1 MAKTGYI
8 SRKSIEDF
16 KSNLANGGVRP
27 TMFEVQIVFPKIIRV
42 SMPDFNAGG
51 NQANINANFDAGGE
65 SGETSGSAAELTEKS
80 TFLVKS
86 STLPGSNIGLIQVP
100 FRGRKLKVSG
110 DRNFEDWNTNI
121 FNDSDYRL
129 RDAIEKWSEI
139 IQYHNFAIGH
149 NQIDSGINNSIFGE
163 DDSGY
168 MGTGF
173 VRQLDRQG
181 RQLKIY
187 KFSGIWPIK
196 VGSINLDFGTQ
207 DTIEDYDVT
216 WAVQY
221 WHANN
226 EQNGPTNTKFVKPK
240 NNRRKVIS

>member
-1 MAKTGYI
+1 MANTGYI

-27 TMFEVQIVFPKIIRV
+27 TMFEVQIVFPKVIRDTFDLGDLV
-42 SMPDFNAGG
+42 EGSIDRAADQGG
-51 NQANINANFDAGGE
+51 NSA
-65 SGETSGSAAELTEKS
+65 TSPAELTEKS
-80 TFLVKS
+80 TFLVKA
-86 STLPGSNIGLIQVP
+86 STLPGSNIGRIEVP
-100 FRGRKLKVSG
+100 FRGRRLKVSG
-110 DRNFEDWNTNI
+110 DRTFNDWNTTI

-129 RDAIEKWSEI
+129 RDALEKWSET
-139 IQYHNFAIGH
+139 IQYHNYAIGH
-149 NQIDSGINNSIFGE
+149 NQIETGVNNSIFGE
-163 DDSGY
+163 EESGY

-187 KFSGIWPIK
+187 KFAGIWPVTIDEI
-196 VGSINLDFGTQ
+196 SLDFGAN
-207 DTIEDYDVT
+207 DTIEEYGVT

-226 EQNGPTNTKFVKPK
+226 EQNGPQNTGFNKPK
-240 NNRRKVIS
+240 NSQRSIIS

>member
-1 MAKTGYI
+1 MANTRYI

-27 TMFEVQIVFPKIIRV
+27 TMFEVQIVFPKIIRDTFDL
-42 SMPDFNAGG
+42 SDFLPGDT
-51 NQANINANFDAGGE
+51 IDVGGE

-80 TFLVKS
+80 TFLVKA
-86 STLPGSNIGLIQVP
+86 STLPGSNIGMIEVP
-100 FRGRKLKVSG
+100 FRGRRLKVSG
-110 DRNFEDWNTNI
+110 DRTFNDWNTTV

-129 RDAIEKWSEI
+129 RDALEKWSEI

-149 NQIDSGINNSIFGE
+149 NQIDSGITNSIFGE
-163 DDSGY
+163 EESGY

-187 KFSGIWPIK
+187 KFAGIWPVTIDD
-196 VGSINLDFGTQ
+196 IALDFGIN
-207 DTIEDYDVT
+207 DTIEEYSVT

-226 EQNGPTNTKFVKPK
+226 EQNGPQNTNFAKPK
-240 NNRRKVIS
+240 NSRRKIVS

>member
-1 MAKTGYI
+1 MARTGYI

-27 TMFEVQIVFPKIIRV
+27 TMFEVQIVFPKVIR
-42 SMPDFNAGG
+42 DT
-51 NQANINANFDAGGE
+51 FDIADVVVGDNRDVGGE
-65 SGETSGSAAELTEKS
+65 SGEQSGSAAELTEKS
-80 TFLVKS
+80 TFLVKA
-86 STLPGSNIGLIQVP
+86 STLPASEIGLISVP
-100 FRGRKLKVSG
+100 FRGRQLKVSG
-110 DRNFEDWNTNI
+110 DRTFQNWQTTMY
-121 FNDSDYRL
+121 NDSDYRL
-129 RDAIEKWSEI
+129 RDAMEKWSEI

-163 DDSGY
+163 EESGY

-187 KFSGIWPIK
+187 KFAGIWPIQL
-196 VGSINLDFGTQ
+196 GAINLDFGNPN
-207 DTIEDYDVT
+207 TIEEYSVE

-226 EQNGPTNTKFVKPK
+226 EQNGPQNTNFVKPK
-240 NNRRKVIS
+240 RNRRKIIS

>member
-1 MAKTGYI
+1 MAKYI

-27 TMFEVQIVFPKIIRV
+27 TMFEVQIVFPKIIRDTFDLIGDDIGAARD
-42 SMPDFNAGG
+42 PGG
-51 NQANINANFDAGGE
+51 A
-65 SGETSGSAAELTEKS
+65 SGEQSGSAAELTEKS
-80 TFLVKS
+80 TFLVKAS
-86 STLPGSNIGLIQVP
+86 SLPGSNIGMIPVP

-110 DRNFEDWNTNI
+110 DRDFNDWNTTVY
-121 FNDSDYRL
+121 NDSDYRM
-129 RDAIEKWSEI
+129 RDAIEKWAEI

-149 NQIDSGINNSIFGE
+149 NQTDAGINNSLFGE
-163 DDSGY
+163 EESGY

-187 KFSGIWPIK
+187 KFAGIWPYQISDIQL
-196 VGSINLDFGTQ
+196 GFEQYNQ
-207 DTIEDYDVT
+207 IEEYDVT

-221 WHANN
+221 WHAAGVDS
-226 EQNGPTNTKFVKPK
+226 QNGPQNTNYSRPKKFL
-240 NNRRKVIS
+240 RKVIS

>member
-1 MAKTGYI
+1 MSNTRYI

-27 TMFEVQIVFPKIIRV
+27 TMFEVQIVFPKILTTTFT
-42 SMPDFNAGG
+42 MGDFTEGNIQNA
-51 NQANINANFDAGGE
+51 FDDGTDRGE
-65 SGETSGSAAELTEKS
+65 GKSSPAELTEKS
-80 TFLVKS
+80 TFLVKAA
-86 STLPGSNIGLIQVP
+86 TLPGSQIGMIEVP
-100 FRGRKLKVSG
+100 FRGRRLKVSG
-110 DRNFEDWNTNI
+110 DRTFSDWQTTI

-129 RDAIEKWSEI
+129 RNAIEKWAET

-149 NQIDSGINNSIFGE
+149 NQIDSGITDAVNGE
-163 DDSGY
+163 ESAGY

-181 RQLKIY
+181 RQLKMY
-187 KFSGIWPIK
+187 KFAGIWPVTIDDI
-196 VGSINLDFGTQ
+196 SLDFGIN
-207 DTIEDYDVT
+207 DTIEEYGVT

-226 EQNGPTNTKFVKPK
+226 EQNGPVNTGFVTPESDKD
-240 NNRRKVIS
+240 NVHS

>member
-1 MAKTGYI
+1 MANTSYI

-27 TMFEVQIVFPKIIRV
+27 TMFEVQIVFPKILRDTFDL
-42 SMPDFNAGG
+42 SDFDPADANDNGG
-51 NQANINANFDAGGE
+51 T

-86 STLPGSNIGLIQVP
+86 SSLPGSNIGMIPVP
-100 FRGRKLKVSG
+100 FRGRQLKVSG
-110 DRNFEDWNTNI
+110 DRSFNDWSTTI
-121 FNDSDYRL
+121 YNDSDYRL

-149 NQIDSGINNSIFGE
+149 NQVDSGTSNSIFGE
-163 DDSGY
+163 EESGY

-187 KFSGIWPIK
+187 KFAGIWP
-196 VGSINLDFGTQ
+196 V
-207 DTIEDYDVT
+207 TIEDIQLGFDQFNTIEEYGVT

-226 EQNGPTNTKFVKPK
+226 EQNGPQNTNFAKPK
-240 NNRRKVIS
+240 SSRRKIIS

>member
-1 MAKTGYI
+1 MATTRYI

-27 TMFEVQIVFPKIIRV
+27 TMFEVQIVFPKIIR
-42 SMPDFNAGG
+42 DT
-51 NQANINANFDAGGE
+51 FDIADTAIGDTLDRGGE

-80 TFLVKS
+80 TFLVKA

-110 DRNFEDWNTNI
+110 DRNFEDWNTTI
-121 FNDSDYRL
+121 FNDSDYRM
-129 RDAIEKWSEI
+129 RDAIEKWSEV

-149 NQIDSGINNSIFGE
+149 NQIDSGITNSIFGE
-163 DDSGY
+163 EESGY

-187 KFSGIWPIK
+187 KFSGIWPIRIS
-196 VGSINLDFGTQ
+196 SINLDFGTQ
-207 DTIEDYDVT
+207 DTIEEYDVQ

-226 EQNGPTNTKFVKPK
+226 EQNGPTNTGFAKPK
-240 NNRRKVIS
+240 GKGNRRKIIS

>member
-1 MAKTGYI
+1 MANTRYI

-27 TMFEVQIVFPKIIRV
+27 TMFEVQIVFPKIIRETFDIEDAAIGDNRD
-42 SMPDFNAGG
+42 PGG
-51 NQANINANFDAGGE
+51 D
-65 SGETSGSAAELTEKS
+65 SGEMSGSAAELTEKS
-80 TFLVKS
+80 TFLVKA
-86 STLPGSNIGLIQVP
+86 STLPGSNIGRIEVP
-100 FRGRKLKVSG
+100 FRGRRLKVSG
-110 DRNFEDWNTNI
+110 DRTFNDWQTTV
-121 FNDSDYRL
+121 FNDSDYRM
-129 RDAIEKWSEI
+129 RDAIEKWAEV

-163 DDSGY
+163 EESGY

-187 KFSGIWPIK
+187 KFSGIWPITIDDI
-196 VGSINLDFGTQ
+196 SLDFGIN
-207 DTIEDYDVT
+207 DTIEEYGVT

-226 EQNGPTNTKFVKPK
+226 EQNGPQNTNFVKPK
-240 NNRRKVIS
+240 RNRRKIIS

>member
-1 MAKTGYI
+1 MANTSYI

-27 TMFEVQIVFPKIIRV
+27 TMFEVQIVFPKIIRDTFDL
-42 SMPDFNAGG
+42 SDFTPGDTN
-51 NQANINANFDAGGE
+51 DAGGA

-86 STLPGSNIGLIQVP
+86 SSLPGSNIATIPVP
-100 FRGRKLKVSG
+100 FRGRQLKVAG
-110 DRNFEDWNTNI
+110 DRTFNDWSTSI
-121 FNDSDYRL
+121 YNDSDYRL

-149 NQIDSGINNSIFGE
+149 YQIDSGVTNSIFGE
-163 DDSGY
+163 EESGY

-187 KFSGIWPIK
+187 KFAGIWPTTISE
-196 VGSINLDFGTQ
+196 VSLDFEQ
-207 DTIEDYDVT
+207 ANTIETYDVT

-226 EQNGPTNTKFVKPK
+226 EQNGPQNTGFAKPK
-240 NNRRKVIS
+240 NSRRKIVS

>member
-27 TMFEVQIVFPKIIRV
+27 TMFEVQIVFPKIIR
-42 SMPDFNAGG
+42 DT
-51 NQANINANFDAGGE
+51 FDIEDAAVGDNRDPGGE
-65 SGETSGSAAELTEKS
+65 SGEQSGSAAELTEKS
-80 TFLVKS
+80 TFLVKA
-86 STLPGSNIGLIQVP
+86 STLPGSQIGMINVP

-110 DRNFEDWNTNI
+110 DRTFNDWQTTV
-121 FNDSDYRL
+121 FNDSDYRM
-129 RDAIEKWSEI
+129 RDAIEKWAEV

-163 DDSGY
+163 EESGY

-187 KFSGIWPIK
+187 KFSGIWPYAVDDI
-196 VGSINLDFGTQ
+196 SLDFGIN
-207 DTIEDYDVT
+207 DTIEEYGVT

-226 EQNGPTNTKFVKPK
+226 EQNGPQNTNFVKPK
-240 NNRRKVIS
+240 RNRRKIIS